1 MIDYKTTPFESVAKN
16 IDLVLDL
23 IGGDTQKRSFGVLK
37 EGGRLIATAQPPSPE
52 DAAKH
57 KVQAAMMQMKATT
70 TNLQQLAELLD
81 AGKLKTGVTKT
92 YPLSKVRD
100 AWTEIIAGHREA
112 KSCCRSPRK
121 SIVG

>member
-100 AWTEIIAGHREA
+100 AWTEIIAGHARG
-112 KSCCRSPRK
+112 K
-121 SIVG
+121 IVLQVAS